1 MFTEAVP
8 RNYDL
13 GQRAQGQAET
23 RERIVT
29 AALALHAAI
38 GPARTTISAIAESA
52 GVQRLTVYRHFPD
65 DRALYQACWE
75 RWTAE
80 HPLPDPAPWHAIEDP
95 SERLRS
101 ALVATYAWFG
111 SAGELL
117 AHLQV
122 DLPHLPV
129 LAEIAAPLARSRASA
144 QEILERGWEA
154 RGERRERL
162 SAVIG
167 HALEFET
174 WRSLARAPASGL
186 ADERIAELMVRLARV
201 V

>member
-1 MFTEAVP
+1 MA
-8 RNYDL
+8 RSYDL

-23 RERIVT
+23 RARIIG
-29 AALALHAAI
+29 AALALYASI
-38 GPARTTISAIAESA
+38 GPARTTISAIAEAA

-65 DRALYQACWE
+65 DRALYAACWE
-75 RWTAE
+75 RWIAE
-80 HPLPDPAPWHAIEDP
+80 HPLPDATPWPAIEDP
-95 SERLRS
+95 SERLGVG
-101 ALVATYAWFG
+101 LVAIYAWFG
-111 SAGELL
+111 TTEKLL

-129 LAEIAAPLARSRASA
+129 LAEIAAPLLCYRASA

-154 RGERRERL
+154 RGERRARL
-162 SAVIG
+162 NAVIG

-174 WRSLARAPASGL
+174 WRSLARAPAGGL
-186 ADERIAELMVRLARV
+186 ADERVAELMVRLARV